1 MLEDVITKDAGK
13 KMDDDEEE
21 NRSFGKTS
29 AVRFGSFS
37 WIWTMHLS
45 VFEGNEPSSAISED
59 LSSQQIR
66 NTAMNFRKLFV
77 SKIRK
82 HQIIIQ
88 RQFFSSVAWHKKT
101 EDSSSLDARQRLRF
115 SYNRISQAKKK
126 LKYFYFS
133 ANQESPQILSFSVIS
148 CNNKVHVN

>member
-88 RQFFSSVAWHKKT
+88 RQFFSSVAWHKKNGGLFLLGRKTKIEIFLQSHFSSKEKT
-101 EDSSSLDARQRLRF
+101 EIFLFF
-115 SYNRISQAKKK
+115 SQSRVTSNIIFLCHK
-126 LKYFYFS
+126 L
-133 ANQESPQILSFSVIS
+133 
-148 CNNKVHVN
+148 